1 MDVFL
6 ADLHIHSRFS
16 RATSKTLD
24 PPALAAWAQIK
35 GISVVGTGDFT
46 HPGWLDMLEQYL
58 YQGEDGLL
66 HLKEDHDLRDK
77 VPGYEHEVKSK
88 ARFILSAEIS
98 SIYKQGGKVRK
109 IHNLVFM
116 PGFDQVRRF
125 NSRLERIGNLKSDG
139 RPILGLN
146 SRDLLEMVIDTD
158 PLAYVIPAH
167 IWTPWFS
174 LFGSKSGFDR
184 LEDCFGDLS
193 SHIFALETGLSSDPE
208 MNWMWSKLDRFSM
221 VSNSDAHSAENLGRE
236 VNIFQGEMS
245 YEGIYRALRREGLG
259 HRFLGTLEFYPEE
272 GKYHL
277 DGHRKCGVVFDPRQ
291 TLANKGKCPVCGKDI
306 TVGVLNRIMAL
317 SDREA
322 PVKPAF
328 QPDFFSVIPLKEI
341 ISEFLGVGPKT
352 KKVQAFYNQVTSKF
366 GSEMNVLQDVP
377 LEDLR
382 KFSSVLGS
390 ALRRMRSGEVIR
402 EPGFDGQFGKISV
415 FSPKERHEFK
425 KGKALIDVWDSQKD
439 KGYTRISPDCIGKSE
454 SENLQEE
461 KIILNDSQKEAAL
474 YNHGPLLV
482 VAGPGTGKTQ
492 TLMARVVELLQ
503 EGINARH
510 VLVLTFTR
518 KASREIKDRLVQIQG
533 SGQAL
538 PRAETIH
545 AMAYEYW
552 QSIYGEAPLILDE
565 EDAFK
570 VFSMANPDL
579 KSASLKTAWKD
590 LSLIRE
596 EQDSV
601 STAGENYARQKQ
613 DWNLV
618 DYNDLLEFWLEEIK
632 SGKFVKPFTHVLVD
646 EVQDLSS
653 LQFDLIK
660 SLVPENGHGFFAI
673 GDHRQSIYGFRGAL
687 KDVKEVML
695 SSWPDLKV
703 LYLIQNYRSSQNI
716 LDFSQSLYP
725 EDIKLEARKDLTG
738 KIYFFQAVNS
748 SQESHWIGDKIK
760 MLLGGTSHW
769 QQDNA
774 PEDQLLAPEDI
785 AVLVRFKGL
794 IPLLEKEF
802 ERRGIPVSVP
812 ENQPYFKDKRIELI
826 LKAVAQVMGII
837 SDEDK
842 VFDCPERILTGGPK
856 SLSAYLEDMPP
867 FDRIFWQSKT
877 FKTLEREYQRLGGW
891 AGLINHIKL
900 ESELDQVELRARK
913 VSIMTM
919 HAAKG
924 LEFDTVF
931 LPCLEDG
938 IVPFAGA
945 DMLLGQIDAA
955 EKKNDLSE
963 EKRILYVALTRAKK
977 NLYLSMAA
985 SRKIYGRQVNL
996 KISRFFKD
1004 MPFEGVH
1011 MTKGKIQKTRREK
1024 KLSLC

>member
-88 ARFILSAEIS
+88 AKFILSAEIS

-125 NSRLERIGNLKSDG
+125 NSKLERIGNLKSDG

-146 SRDLLEMVIDTD
+146 SRDLLEMVLDTD

-193 SHIFALETGLSSDPE
+193 PHIFALETGLSSDPE

-306 TVGVLNRIMAL
+306 TVGVLNRIMTLA
-317 SDREA
+317 DRESSIR
-322 PVKPAF
+322 PAF

-352 KKVQAFYNQVTSKF
+352 KKVQAFYNQVTSRF
-366 GSEMNVLQDVP
+366 GSEMSVLQNVP
-377 LEDLR
+377 LEDLQQ
-382 KFSSVLGS
+382 FSPVLAS

-402 EPGFDGQFGKISV
+402 EPGFDGQFGIISV

-425 KGKALIDVWDSQKD
+425 KGKALVDVWDAQK
-439 KGYTRISPDCIGKSE
+439 GEAYARISPDGIGKAE
-454 SENLQEE
+454 SEDVQEE
-461 KIILNDSQKEAAL
+461 VTLNPAQKEAAQ
-474 YNHGPLLV
+474 YNQGPLLV

-492 TLMARVVELLQ
+492 TLMARVVKLIER
-503 EGINARH
+503 GINPRH

-518 KASREIKDRLVQIQG
+518 KAAWEIKERLARIQG
-533 SGQAL
+533 ADQAQ

-552 QSIYGEAPLILDE
+552 QSIYGEDPLILDE
-565 EDAFK
+565 EEALK

-579 KSASLKTAWKD
+579 KGAELKKAWKD
-590 LSLIRE
+590 LALARE
-596 EQDSV
+596 KQNSV
-601 STAGENYARQKQ
+601 SSAGENYARQKQ

-646 EVQDLSS
+646 EVQDLSA

-660 SLVPENGHGFFAI
+660 SLVPDNGHGFFAI
-673 GDHRQSIYGFRGAL
+673 GDPRQSIYGFRGAL
-687 KDVKEVML
+687 KDIQDVMI
-695 SSWPDLKV
+695 SSWPDLK
-703 LYLIQNYRSSQNI
+703 LIHLTRNYRSSQNI

-725 EDIKLEARKDLTG
+725 EDIKLEARKGLTG
-738 KIYFFQAVNS
+738 KMSFFQAVNS

-769 QQDNA
+769 QKDNA

-794 IPLLEKEF
+794 ISPLEKEL

-812 ENQPYFKDKRIELI
+812 ENQPYFKDQRIELI
-826 LKAVAQVMGII
+826 LKAVTQVMGII
-837 SDEDK
+837 ADEDK
-842 VFDCPERILTGGPK
+842 VFDCPEKILAGGPR
-856 SLSAYLEDMPP
+856 SLAAYLENMPP
-867 FDRIFWQSKT
+867 FDRIFWQGKA
-877 FKTLEREYQRLGGW
+877 FKTLESEYKRFGGW
-891 AGLINHIKL
+891 AELINHIKL
-900 ESELDQVELRARK
+900 ESELDQVELKARK

-945 DMLLGQIDAA
+945 DMFLGQIDMDG
-955 EKKNDLSE
+955 KKNDLSE
-963 EKRILYVALTRAKK
+963 EKRILYVALTRAKR
-977 NLYLSMAA
+977 NLYLSMAV

-996 KISRFFKD
+996 KMSRFFTE
-1004 MPFEGVH
+1004 MSLEGVH
-1011 MTKGKIQKTRREK
+1011 MTRGKIQKTRKEK
-1024 KLSLC
+1024 KLRLC